1 MEYLQSVERAV
12 PRTFDGRVTERTLAS
27 NDFAY
32 SIPFGG
38 RHA

>member
-12 PRTFDGRVTERTLAS
+12 PCTFVF
-27 NDFAY
+27 NDFTY
-32 SIPFGG
+32 NIPFGG